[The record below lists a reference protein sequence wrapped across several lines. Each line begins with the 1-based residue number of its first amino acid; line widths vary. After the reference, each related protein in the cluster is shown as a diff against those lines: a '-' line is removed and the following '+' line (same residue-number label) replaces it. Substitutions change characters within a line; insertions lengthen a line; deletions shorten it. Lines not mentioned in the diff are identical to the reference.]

1 MDKIN
6 IAAFK
11 GRMFCTL
18 VQTEMIMSK
27 ISEDKLVVEQANDDS
42 LIKCYISI
50 STAAIKSLRE
60 VLKLIKALYDI
71 EDISKE
77 IADAAFVCALEG
89 KLSDGKTLYYEINE
103 ILSIQETLNDTVG
116 AIIWKVIIK
125 SIANIL

>member
-11 GRMFCTL
+11 GHMFYTL
-18 VQTEMIMSK
+18 IQTEMIMSK

-50 STAAIKSLRE
+50 STVTIKSLRE
-60 VLKLIKALYDI
+60 LLKRIKEIYDR

-77 IADAAFVCALEG
+77 IANAAFVCALED
-89 KLSDGKTLYYEINE
+89 KLSDGTTLYDEINE
-103 ILSIQETLNDTVG
+103 ILSIQEILNDTVG
-116 AIIWKVIIK
+116 AII
-125 SIANIL
+125 